1 MRVRLRK
8 NFFLMALVLILSSNI
23 ESQADV
29 TSGQPAPNFTLS
41 DTNGKNHSLS
51 DFQGKFV
58 VLEWTNHDCP
68 FVRKHYDSQ
77 NMQNLQKA
85 YTEKGAIWLTVNSS
99 ASGKQGNFPA
109 QTWNEL
115 TKSKGASPTAV
126 LLDVDGK
133 VGKMYG
139 AQTTPH
145 MYVVD
150 PKGTL
155 VYQGAIDSA
164 PSTDSD
170 DIPKSKNYVQTA
182 LDESMNGKSVS
193 TPSTKAYGCSVKY

>member
-1 MRVRLRK
+1 MNLRK
-8 NFFLMALVLILSSNI
+8 NFALIVLTFLFSISLKA
-23 ESQADV
+23 QADV
-29 TSGQPAPNFTLS
+29 ASGMPAPNFTLS

-85 YTEKGAIWLTVNSS
+85 YTGKGVVWLTINSS
-99 ASGKQGNFPA
+99 APGKQGHFPPE
-109 QTWNEL
+109 TWNEL
-115 TKSKGASPTAV
+115 TKTKGASPTAV
-126 LLDVDGK
+126 LLDTDGK

-145 MYVVD
+145 MYVID

-155 VYQGAIDSA
+155 VYQGAIDST
-164 PSTDSD
+164 PSADSD
-170 DIPKSKNYVQTA
+170 DIPKSKNYTQAA
-182 LDESMNGKSVS
+182 LDESMAGKNVS
-193 TPSTKAYGCSVKY
+193 TPSTKSYGCSVKY

>member
-1 MRVRLRK
+1 MNYLRK
-8 NFFLMALVLILSSNI
+8 NFVLIVLTFLFSISL

-51 DFQGKFV
+51 NFQGKFV

-85 YTEKGAIWLTVNSS
+85 YTGKGVVWLTINSS
-99 ASGKQGNFPA
+99 APGKQGHFSPE
-109 QTWNEL
+109 TWNEL
-115 TKSKGASPTAV
+115 TKTKGASPTAV
-126 LLDVDGK
+126 LLDTDGK

-145 MYVVD
+145 MYVID

-155 VYQGAIDSA
+155 VYQGAIDST
-164 PSTDSD
+164 PSADSD
-170 DIPKSKNYVQTA
+170 DIPKSKNYTQAA
-182 LDESMNGKSVS
+182 LDESMAGKNVS
-193 TPSTKAYGCSVKY
+193 TPSTKSYGCSVKY